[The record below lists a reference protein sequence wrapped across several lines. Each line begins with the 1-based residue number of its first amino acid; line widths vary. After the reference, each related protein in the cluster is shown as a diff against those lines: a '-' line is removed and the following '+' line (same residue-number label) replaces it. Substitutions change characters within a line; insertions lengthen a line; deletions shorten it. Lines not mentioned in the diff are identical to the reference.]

1 VDTVTFNLAVFPLA
15 HIIVTF
21 KSLPDP
27 EAMFH
32 TFDPLSIIDL
42 PIPPSVNPL
51 AFRFIHDEL
60 SYVLAG
66 IWIQF
71 KTSTIPLFILPLSFK
86 NSAITINQNA
96 KTLSLPILKTAF
108 VQAVFVTFDAEVFL
122 FS

>member
-1 VDTVTFNLAVFPLA
+1 MDTVAFNLAFFPLA
-15 HIIVTF
+15 HIIVPL

-32 TFDPLSIIDL
+32 TFDPLSIIDF

-51 AFRFIHDEL
+51 AFRFVHDEL
-60 SYVLAG
+60 SYILAG
-66 IWIQF
+66 VRIQF

-86 NSAITINQNA
+86 NSAITVNQNA

-108 VQAVFVTFDAEVFL
+108 VQAVLVTFNAEVFL